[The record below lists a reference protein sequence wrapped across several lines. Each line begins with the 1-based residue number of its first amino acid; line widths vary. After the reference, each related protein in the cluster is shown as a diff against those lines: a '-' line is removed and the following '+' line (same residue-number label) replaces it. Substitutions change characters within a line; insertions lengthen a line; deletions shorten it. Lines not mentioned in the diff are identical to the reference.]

1 MISSKL
7 LIIKHVQHNNLGVI
21 MPICDRLGLQIDLRT
36 PALGEDV
43 PHDLNGY
50 AGLMILGSQD
60 SVYDGKPYIQTDLEL
75 LGKAERA
82 GIPYLG
88 ICLGAQLLAHYIGG
102 NVHKGLLGPMR
113 KFGPVVIK
121 IDDPVFGDE
130 LVGSTVFQWHQDTF
144 TLPETATILAT
155 DGGYPLQAFR
165 WGNNFYGVQFH
176 PEVDDQ
182 VITRWVQRDDPNAPL
197 HMILDEAEKHL
208 PAVHGWLEVFMRR
221 LFSERG

>member
-1 MISSKL
+1 MQFKKL

-21 MPICDRLGLQIDLRT
+21 VPICERLGLEIDLRT
-36 PALGEDV
+36 PALGDEV
-43 PHDLNGY
+43 PEYLQEY

-60 SVYDGKPYIQTDLEL
+60 SVYDNKPYIRTDLDL
-75 LGKAERA
+75 IGKAEQA
-82 GIPYLG
+82 GVPYLG

-102 NVHKGLLGPMR
+102 NVHKGILGPMR
-113 KFGPVVIK
+113 KFGPVVVK
-121 IDDPVFGDE
+121 TDDAVFGDE

-165 WGNNFYGVQFH
+165 WGENFYGVQFH
-176 PEVDDQ
+176 PEVDNQ

-197 HMILDEAEKHL
+197 HQILDEAEKHL
-208 PAVHGWLEVFMRR
+208 PSVHGWLEVFIKR
-221 LFSERG
+221 LFISV